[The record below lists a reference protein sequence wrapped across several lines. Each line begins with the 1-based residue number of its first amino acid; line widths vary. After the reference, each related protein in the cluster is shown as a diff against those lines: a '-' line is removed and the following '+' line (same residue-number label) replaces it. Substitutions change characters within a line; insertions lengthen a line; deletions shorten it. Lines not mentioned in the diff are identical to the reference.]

1 MVNKLLELFMKKN
14 CKKQIKKKIRKGN
27 KLYVT
32 WKGYDNSF
40 NSYIDKKDNVK
51 LIYKKWVLS

>member
-32 WKGYDNSF
+32 WKGFDNSF
-40 NSYIDKKDNVK
+40 NSCIDKKDNVK

>member
-27 KLYVT
+27 KLHVT
-32 WKGYDNSF
+32 WKGYENSF
-40 NSYIDKKDNVK
+40 NSCIDKKDNVK
-51 LIYKKWVLS
+51 LIYKKRVLS

>member
-1 MVNKLLELFMKKN
+1 MKKN
-14 CKKQIKKKIRKGN
+14 CKKQIKRKIRKGN

-40 NSYIDKKDNVK
+40 NSCIDKKDNVK